1 MDAESDAILVER
13 ARSGDRGAFALL
25 LDRHRPVLLALCRRA
40 LGDVLLA
47 EDIAQEAS
55 LQAFLS
61 LDRLNQDARFGSW
74 LHGIGLNICRR
85 MVRQRSR
92 DLWSWE
98 ALLGGSYVPEPVARN
113 PGPAELAE
121 EADLQARV
129 RNAVRALPQGQRSA
143 VMLFY
148 LAGLSY
154 DEMAAVL
161 GIRVSAVKT
170 RLHKARATL
179 RQTLWNTWKEHEMVT
194 EAETDLVA
202 MRVADVWRPPR
213 EGDKPRNTIVV
224 LEEIGGARRFAIWI
238 GSWEGEALAMAMEK
252 MEVPRP
258 LTYTFTAR
266 LLEASG
272 CQLRE
277 VRIVRLSERTYFAEA
292 EVDGPAGRRS
302 IDCRSSDALNLAV
315 LAGAPIR
322 VAPAVIDQAASP
334 ADWDD
339 MVHQARE
346 AGVPDEHLPTPQ
358 QYEQIRK
365 VISGETTGGAAA
377 IVAELKS

>member
-1 MDAESDAILVER
+1 MDAESDVTLVDR

-40 LGDVLLA
+40 LGDALLA
-47 EDIAQEAS
+47 EDAAQEAS

-61 LDRLNQDARFGSW
+61 LDRLERDARFGPW

-85 MVRQRSR
+85 LLRLRSR

-98 ALLGGSYVPEPVARN
+98 ALLGGGYGDEPADRG
-113 PGPAELAE
+113 PGPAEIVE

-129 RNAVRALPQGQRSA
+129 RHAVAALPRGQRAA

-148 LAGLSY
+148 LDGLSH
-154 DEMAAVL
+154 DETAAVL
-161 GIRVSAVKT
+161 GIGAGAVKT

-179 RQTLWNTWKEHEMVT
+179 RQTLWNTWKEHEMAT
-194 EAETDLVA
+194 EAETGLVE
-202 MRVADVWRPPR
+202 MRVSDVWRPPR
-213 EGDKPRNTIVV
+213 EGDQPRNTVVV
-224 LEEIGGARRFAIWI
+224 LAEIGGARRFSMWI
-238 GSWEGEALAMAMEK
+238 GSWEGEALAMTMEK
-252 MEVPRP
+252 LEVPRP

-292 EVDGPAGRRS
+292 EIDGPAGRRTV
-302 IDCRSSDALNLAV
+302 DCRPSDALNLALLV
-315 LAGAPIR
+315 GAPIR
-322 VAPAVIDQAASP
+322 VAPAVIEQGARPLA
-334 ADWDD
+334 WED
-339 MVHQARE
+339 MVQQAQK
-346 AGVPDEHLPTPQ
+346 AGVPAEQLPSQ
-358 QYEQIRK
+358 EQYDQIRK

-377 IVAELKS
+377 IVAEIRG